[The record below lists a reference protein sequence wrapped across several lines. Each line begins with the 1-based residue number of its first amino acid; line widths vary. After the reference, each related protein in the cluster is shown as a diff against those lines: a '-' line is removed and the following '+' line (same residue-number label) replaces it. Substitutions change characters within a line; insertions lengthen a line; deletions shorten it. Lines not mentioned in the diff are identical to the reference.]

1 MSQLTQV
8 DTLNNVTRQLY
19 IYGYSFIVVTG
30 VAGNTINTIMF
41 STKLKASVCSAYLI
55 AYDVS
60 NIVGILIYN
69 VPTIIQLAY
78 GKNGSESS
86 VIWCRAMNCVGNICL
101 IYGPLTLCLASIDRY
116 LCTSRQAS
124 RREWSSM
131 KVARI
136 SLIVASLA
144 SFALLTPDLI
154 YWNIDHN
161 IQRCIAENLYY
172 QYMSYFVYPV
182 MTCFVPLIILSAF
195 GYKTYR
201 NLRTTIH
208 PTRST
213 GTDES
218 HKSRM
223 DYRWTRMILIQTLVF
238 LVQVGIFCIIYI
250 YNTVTVY
257 TEKSDMRI
265 AVENLV
271 EAFGFIFNNTSGCIS
286 FFIYYSQSATYR
298 ADVKKMFTR
307 ERARQ

>member
-1 MSQLTQV
+1 
-8 DTLNNVTRQLY
+8 
-19 IYGYSFIVVTG
+19 
-30 VAGNTINTIMF
+30 MF

-124 RREWSSM
+124 RRKWSSM

-136 SLIVASLA
+136 SLIVAFLA

-154 YWNIDHN
+154 YWNINHN

-172 QYMSYFVYPV
+172 QYMSYFVYPI

-201 NLRTTIH
+201 NLRTSIH

-218 HKSRM
+218 RKSRM
-223 DYRWTRMILIQTLVF
+223 DYRWTRMILIQTLVCADPCLSRSSGHLLYHLYLQYRHSLYRKERYEDCCGESGRSIWIHFQQYFRVHQF
-238 LVQVGIFCIIYI
+238 LHLLFSICNVQ
-250 YNTVTVY
+250 
-257 TEKSDMRI
+257 S
-265 AVENLV
+265 
-271 EAFGFIFNNTSGCIS
+271 
-286 FFIYYSQSATYR
+286 
-298 ADVKKMFTR
+298 
-307 ERARQ
+307 